1 VDVIDIDKI
10 IHTIND
16 VNHATVE
23 VTRALIRIWR
33 SDILW
38 TWKWW
43 VSVALAVGPWVIWGF
58 FVKKESKNRLLY
70 SAVMIILIS
79 SWFDFLGTSMG
90 LWAYSMPIIPTNP
103 TFLPWDF
110 SLIPVTTMLVLQY
123 KPQINP
129 FIKAIFISALT
140 SYVGEPFF
148 KWIGIYD
155 PKEWRYTYSFII
167 YMGIYLFAHFIS
179 TREKFEKLM

>member
-1 VDVIDIDKI
+1 MDVKDIDQI

-16 VNHATVE
+16 VNDATSE
-23 VTRALIRIWR
+23 VTHALLRIWLK
-33 SDILW
+33 DILW

-43 VSVALAVGPWVIWGF
+43 VNVSLVVVPWILWRM
-58 FVKKESKNRLLY
+58 FVRKESTNRLLY
-70 SAVMIILIS
+70 AGFVVIMIS
-79 SWFDFLGTSMG
+79 SWFDFIGTSLG
-90 LWAYSMPIIPTNP
+90 LWSYSMPIVPTNP

-110 SLIPVTTMLVLQY
+110 SLIPVTTLFVLQY

-129 FIKAIFISALT
+129 FIKAIFISGIT

-155 PKEWRYTYSFII
+155 PKEWKYTYSFLI
-167 YMGIYLFAHFIS
+167 YIGIYLIAHFIS
-179 TREKFEKLM
+179 TREKFEKLK